1 MHSTESARQKLLYH
15 YTTAESLLGIVQ
27 SRSLWATDI
36 RFLNDT
42 AEFSFARDVL
52 LRELLS
58 RANRLR
64 NERVRLLIRKELAT
78 LQVMAPPPAYVI
90 SLSERGNA
98 LSQWRA
104 YAPRDGVSIGFHIGA
119 LRAIKDFALYRCRY
133 LKKEEV
139 KTERGKHALRAIVD
153 EVYGNI
159 QWTARLIQQ
168 EARKKTLTD
177 NSLLQAQ
184 RDHTALVASA
194 LVWAALKI
202 KHGGF
207 SEEVEWRL
215 IDNVPGLNVVHALG
229 DDPKGLLRFRRGAFG
244 VTPYLVATLPQS
256 WRKAPL
262 GIAKVIVGPSAS
274 AVSTVAS
281 IRDLFRIKLRSS
293 ATVESCEI
301 PFRAW

>member
-1 MHSTESARQKLLYH
+1 LYH
-15 YTTAESLLGIVQ
+15 YTSAESLLGIVQ
-27 SRSLWATDI
+27 TGSLWATDI

-42 AEFSFARDVL
+42 AEFGFARNEL
-52 LRELLS
+52 LREVLS
-58 RANRLR
+58 RTYRLR
-64 NERVRLLIRKELAT
+64 NERVRLLIRKQLAA

-119 LRAIKDFALYRCRY
+119 LRAIKDFALYRCEY
-133 LKKEEV
+133 LRKDEIKTKKDQQ
-139 KTERGKHALRAIVD
+139 ALSAIVD
-153 EVYGNI
+153 EVYGYV

-168 EARKKTLTD
+168 EARKKAVTD
-177 NSLLQAQ
+177 NSLLHAQ
-184 RDHTALVASA
+184 SEHTDLVAFA

-207 SEEVEWRL
+207 SEEMEWRL
-215 IDNVPGLNVVHALG
+215 IDNVPGLNLVHALG
-229 DDPKGLLRFRRGAFG
+229 DDPKDLIRFRRGAFG
-244 VTPYLVATLPQS
+244 VTPYLVATLPQL
-256 WRKAPL
+256 WRGAPL
-262 GIAKVIVGPSAS
+262 GIAKVIVGPSS
-274 AVSTVAS
+274 NAVSTVAS
-281 IRDLFRIKLRSS
+281 IRDLLRIKLRSS